1 MAYILEQYKTGKVI
15 ETVKRQTIEASRK
28 NAEPRAP
35 KSKPTPDEIA
45 AVNERNAENNL
56 RRLLNANFTEGD
68 FHIVLKYKPGQHPNP
83 AKPADSL
90 RSSCAVCG
98 RNSKRRG
105 GS

>member
-1 MAYILEQYKTGKVI
+1 MAYVLERVKTGKVI
-15 ETVKRQTIEASRK
+15 ETVKRQTRDKLHKDKQSR
-28 NAEPRAP
+28 AA
-35 KSKPTPDEIA
+35 KSKPTPEEIE

-90 RSSCAVCG
+90 KSSCAVCG
-98 RNSKRRG
+98 RNSKRWG